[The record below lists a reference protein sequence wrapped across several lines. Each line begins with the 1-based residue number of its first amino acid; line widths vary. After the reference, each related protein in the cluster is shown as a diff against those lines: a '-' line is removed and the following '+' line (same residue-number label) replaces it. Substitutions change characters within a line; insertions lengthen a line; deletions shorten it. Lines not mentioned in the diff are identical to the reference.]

1 MVERSRI
8 VSSSISVAAL
18 VSLRSQKSLA
28 QGHYGVT
35 GGGIVN
41 LNRQKGNVFQFPL
54 LESIYSELYR

>member
-1 MVERSRI
+1 M
-8 VSSSISVAAL
+8 AAL